1 MNDDDRFRRSETDKL
16 KMIVQHK
23 ASVSV
28 MQGSP
33 RINDRTWCGLARCDE
48 SGIRIEGAVEPW
60 SDSHDKAQLLV
71 VDKLGPIGWL
81 VLEPGDVNEKSVINY
96 LESLPSRE
104 HRRQSLPD
112 LPKGELTIAICT
124 RERPESL
131 RSCLE
136 RMRLGVANR
145 HEVLVVDNAPVSDQT
160 ERVVE
165 EFAQDGMRIRRVV
178 EPTPGLSRARNR
190 AIREATT
197 EFVAYTDDD
206 CRPDIEWSTELLR
219 GFSSGTNVALVTGIV
234 PPAQIETP
242 AQALFEKKL
251 KWSTNLLPETY
262 SMANRDD
269 YSFPFPY
276 SAGHFGCLFGV
287 RRKVVSDLGGFDEAL
302 GAGTR
307 TGGGE
312 DTEMFVRV
320 IRSGYELAYQPSAIV
335 WHVHRRED
343 DQLRKHLY
351 GYGKGLSAGV
361 FSEFLQPGKIDM
373 IGGCIRGALN
383 LSRERRAEV
392 DDGTPRHHLA
402 LELAGVLCGPFAYL
416 WERHLIKS
424 K

>member
-1 MNDDDRFRRSETDKL
+1 
-16 KMIVQHK
+16 
-23 ASVSV
+23 
-28 MQGSP
+28 
-33 RINDRTWCGLARCDE
+33 
-48 SGIRIEGAVEPW
+48 
-60 SDSHDKAQLLV
+60 
-71 VDKLGPIGWL
+71 
-81 VLEPGDVNEKSVINY
+81 
-96 LESLPSRE
+96 
-104 HRRQSLPD
+104 
-112 LPKGELTIAICT
+112 
-124 RERPESL
+124 
-131 RSCLE
+131 
-136 RMRLGVANR
+136 
-145 HEVLVVDNAPVSDQT
+145 
-160 ERVVE
+160 
-165 EFAQDGMRIRRVV
+165 MRIRRVV

-219 GFSSGTNVALVTGIV
+219 GFSTGTNVALVTGIV

-361 FSEFLQPGKIDM
+361 FSEFLHPGKIDM